1 LKRFQAR
8 TYLMF
13 AHHLI
18 PYAQHVRTARD
29 PLHRGLELANKI
41 GDLMFVGWY
50 SGLYMTENL
59 LAAGDPIIEVQR
71 QAERGLAFAQKA
83 QMRHVIDI
91 IQSHLGL
98 VRTLRGLTRKFSSA
112 DEPFDEARLANN
124 PDSAVA
130 ECLYSIRKLQAH
142 FHAGDYASAIEAA
155 SRAQRHTASGL
166 LFQVADLHFYSALAH
181 AAFCDAADQREQHVA
196 ALTAHHRQLQVWG
209 RIARKISRTALRWS
223 APKSL
228 AWRAASSTRSVCTV
242 TSRTL

>member
-83 QMRHVIDI
+83 QMGHVIDI

-98 VRTLRGLTRKFSSA
+98 VRTLRGLRRKFGSA
-112 DEPFDEARLANN
+112 DEPFDEGPPR
-124 PDSAVA
+124 
-130 ECLYSIRKLQAH
+130 
-142 FHAGDYASAIEAA
+142 
-155 SRAQRHTASGL
+155 
-166 LFQVADLHFYSALAH
+166 
-181 AAFCDAADQREQHVA
+181 
-196 ALTAHHRQLQVWG
+196 
-209 RIARKISRTALRWS
+209 
-223 APKSL
+223 
-228 AWRAASSTRSVCTV
+228 
-242 TSRTL
+242 